1 MCGEEGWKDC
11 VGRRG
16 GGGRLGKAGVA
27 EGRDKQVG
35 KKGWDE
41 EVVRIKGL
49 ILSILGYVAIVLKAS
64 SLHSIPS

>member
-1 MCGEEGWKDC
+1 M
-11 VGRRG
+11 GRRG

-41 EVVRIKGL
+41 EVVRRG
-49 ILSILGYVAIVLKAS
+49 GMRRW
-64 SLHSIPS
+64 